1 MPACVAITCSNGYK
15 GHNTPK
21 DIRWF
26 KLPTSPSLRGRW
38 LFQIHRE
45 NEKNFNTEHARICSQ
60 HFRPDDFLNEDQN
73 IDSKG
78 RKRKLRRLKP
88 TAVPTINM
96 RPIREFTGKTSK
108 ISNSNIP
115 AKNQVR
121 GANQRSRSG
130 GPRSRSRSPRLRSP
144 RSRSPRSRSRSLDKD
159 HDPTVD
165 RGVGNV
171 FEGSNETKGKFFIL
185 KN

>member
-15 GHNTPK
+15 GHDTPK
-21 DIRWF
+21 EIRWF

-45 NEKNFNTEHARICSQ
+45 DEQNFNTQHARICSD

-73 IDSKG
+73 CDSKG

-96 RPIREFTGKTSK
+96 RPIREFPGKTSR
-108 ISNSNIP
+108 IANSNI
-115 AKNQVR
+115 QV
-121 GANQRSRSG
+121 NQRSRTG
-130 GPRSRSRSPRLRSP
+130 GPRSRLISARIS
-144 RSRSPRSRSRSLDKD
+144 
-159 HDPTVD
+159 
-165 RGVGNV
+165 N
-171 FEGSNETKGKFFIL
+171 FESGE
-185 KN
+185 